1 MTPPKT
7 VAFDCLEAAVAAA
20 SPERAV
26 RDRLAVDTDADRL
39 RLGDDAVD
47 LSRFD
52 RIVVAGGGKA
62 SVAVARG
69 LESVVGE
76 RLDAGAVVTNV
87 RPDDPGL
94 THTEIAVGDHPIPSE
109 RSVAGTARVQSLLE
123 AATDRTLVLA
133 PVTGGASALL
143 CDPIDG
149 VSLDALRATNTA
161 LLESGAAI
169 DEINAVRTRL
179 SAVKGGGLAR
189 LAEPATVVALLVSD
203 VVGDDP
209 TTIASG
215 PFVPDPATD
224 ADARTV
230 LSRYDLE
237 VPASVRERFA
247 EDNDPADKTATEAFD
262 HVRTVLLATNR
273 TAIDAASET
282 AHSNGYQPLV
292 LSTSM
297 RGEAREIALAHVACA
312 EECRTSGD
320 PIEPPAA
327 LLSGGEATVT
337 VTGDGTGGPNV
348 EFALAGAI
356 ELPEGVTLLSADT
369 DGRDG
374 STDAAGAVVDGTTVE
389 DPEAARAALADN
401 DAYTHL
407 DARDA
412 LVSLDSTTNVNDLR
426 VVFVEE
432 NR

>member
-7 VAFDCLEAAVAAA
+7 TALDCLEAAVAAA
-20 SPERAV
+20 NPERAV
-26 RDRLAVDTDADRL
+26 RDRLAVETDTDRL

-76 RLDAGAVVTNV
+76 RLDAGAVVTDDQ
-87 RPDDPGL
+87 PDDPGL
-94 THTEIAVGDHPIPSE
+94 THTEVAVGDHPIPSE
-109 RSVAGTARVQSLLE
+109 RSVAGTARVQSLLDG
-123 AATDRTLVLA
+123 ATDRTLVLA

-149 VSLDALRATNTA
+149 ISLDALRATNTA

-189 LAEPATVVALLVSD
+189 LAEPATVVSLLVSD

-209 TTIASG
+209 ATIASG

-230 LSRYDLE
+230 LSRYDLD
-237 VPASVRERFA
+237 VPAAVRERLA
-247 EDNDPADKTATEAFD
+247 GDTHDQGTDEFD
-262 HVRTVLLATNR
+262 HVRTVMLVTNR

-337 VTGDGTGGPNV
+337 VTGDGTGGPNT

-356 ELPEGVTLLSADT
+356 ELPEGVALLSADT

-374 STDAAGAVVDGTTVE
+374 GTDAAGAVVDGATVE

-426 VVFVEE
+426 VVLIEE
-432 NR
+432 NQ